1 MSEVYFVSSRA
12 TENKSLI
19 EKLIALIN
27 RVGNDFVDE
36 GDLVAIKLHMGEE
49 GGTRYLR
56 PIFVSPIVSLIKERG
71 GKPFLTDTNTL
82 YIGKRKNAVDHLEL
96 AISHGFSYATI
107 GAPVIIA
114 DGLISQDYVE
124 VEVNLPRFKKVR
136 IASAIYYADAL
147 VVLTHFKGHM
157 ITSFGGAIKN
167 LGMGAAP
174 RSGKQQMHAHIKPEL
189 RREELC
195 IGCGECVAVCP
206 VSAIKI
212 IKGKASFDLKRC
224 IGCGDCIT
232 ICRQG
237 AIRILWNEAPEVVAE
252 KTVETAYAAWEKKRD
267 KTVFF
272 NFLLDI
278 TPDCDCF
285 TFSDNPIV
293 PDIGILASRD
303 PVAIDQASVD
313 LVNQQQGLKNSKLT
327 SGFNPGE
334 DKFRALFPD
343 VDWRGWLSYAERIGL
358 GTRRYR
364 LINVTL

>member
-1 MSEVYFVSSRA
+1 
-12 TENKSLI
+12 
-19 EKLIALIN
+19 
-27 RVGNDFVDE
+27 
-36 GDLVAIKLHMGEE
+36 
-49 GGTRYLR
+49 
-56 PIFVSPIVSLIKERG
+56 
-71 GKPFLTDTNTL
+71 
-82 YIGKRKNAVDHLEL
+82 
-96 AISHGFSYATI
+96 
-107 GAPVIIA
+107 
-114 DGLISQDYVE
+114 
-124 VEVNLPRFKKVR
+124 
-136 IASAIYYADAL
+136 
-147 VVLTHFKGHM
+147 
-157 ITSFGGAIKN
+157 
-167 LGMGAAP
+167 
-174 RSGKQQMHAHIKPEL
+174 MHAHIKPEL